1 MAQAPNGMITVEE
14 FAELKNM
21 THSTV
26 ISMIC
31 NGTYVGRNV
40 ENEWFIDSAEIN
52 GGSPA
57 KSNSTVTIQSNG
69 TSTGTST
76 GTSNEVVVTDIRMPF
91 ISMVI
96 FMIKWVIAVIPALII
111 LFCISLIFTAV
122 LGVSIRGIIG

>member
-1 MAQAPNGMITVEE
+1 MSQTPNEMITVEE

-21 THSTV
+21 TRSTV
-26 ISMIC
+26 INMIC
-31 NGTYVGRNV
+31 NGIYVGRKV
-40 ENEWFIDSAEIN
+40 ENEWYIERSEIN
-52 GGSPA
+52 GGSPS
-57 KSNSTVTIQSNG
+57 KSNNTVTIQSN
-69 TSTGTST
+69 